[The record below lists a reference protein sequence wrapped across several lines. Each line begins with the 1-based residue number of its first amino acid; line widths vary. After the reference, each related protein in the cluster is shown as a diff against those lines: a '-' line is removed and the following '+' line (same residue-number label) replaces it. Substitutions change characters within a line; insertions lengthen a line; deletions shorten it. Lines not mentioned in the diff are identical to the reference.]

1 MERERGEKHPHI
13 RARDIIHRI
22 VLGGTDGV
30 IESIAVTAGL
40 NGAGVAFP
48 AIRVAGV
55 AFAFAGAFS
64 MFFSSYISERSEQ
77 EALRKDIDRERM
89 EIETEPEEER
99 EELEQ
104 LLREEGYKD
113 KEIAT
118 IMTRVTSDK
127 ELWLRVQLRLELH
140 KNAGDVNVNPLRG
153 AGPAGLLFFLGA
165 ALPILP
171 YAFPLVRETAL
182 LASLTLALTTLFLLG
197 GTKFTTL
204 KEIDIRAGLE
214 DAAIGGFAAALL
226 YAIGHLINY
235 L

>member
-1 MERERGEKHPHI
+1 LERERKEKHPHI

-30 IESIAVTAGL
+30 IESVAVTAGL
-40 NGAGVAFP
+40 NGAGLAFSS
-48 AIRVAGV
+48 IRLAGV

-89 EIETEPEEER
+89 EIETEPEEEKA
-99 EELEQ
+99 ELEQ

-113 KEIAT
+113 KEVAT
-118 IMTRVTSDK
+118 IMGRVTVDK

-171 YAFPLVRETAL
+171 YLFPLGRSVAL
-182 LASLTLALTTLFLLG
+182 LASLTLALVTLFLLG

-204 KEIDIRAGLE
+204 KEIDVRAGLE
-214 DAAIGGFAAALL
+214 DAAIGGFAAVLL
-226 YAIGHLINY
+226 FVIGHLISFV
-235 L
+235 

>member
-1 MERERGEKHPHI
+1 MERERSEKHPHI

>member
-1 MERERGEKHPHI
+1 M

-40 NGAGVAFP
+40 NGAGVAFS
-48 AIRVAGV
+48 AIRLAGV

-89 EIETEPEEER
+89 EIETEPEEEKA
-99 EELEQ
+99 ELEE

-113 KEIAT
+113 KEVAT
-118 IMTRVTSDK
+118 IMGRVTQDK

-140 KNAGDVNVNPLRG
+140 KNAGDLNVNPLRG

-171 YAFPLVRETAL
+171 YIFPLGRAVAL
-182 LASLTLALTTLFLLG
+182 LASLALALATLFLLG
-197 GTKFTTL
+197 GTKFTTI
-204 KEIDIRAGLE
+204 KEIDLRAGLE
-214 DAAIGGFAAALL
+214 DAAIGGFAAVLL
-226 YAIGHLINY
+226 FIIGHL
-235 L
+235 LSSF